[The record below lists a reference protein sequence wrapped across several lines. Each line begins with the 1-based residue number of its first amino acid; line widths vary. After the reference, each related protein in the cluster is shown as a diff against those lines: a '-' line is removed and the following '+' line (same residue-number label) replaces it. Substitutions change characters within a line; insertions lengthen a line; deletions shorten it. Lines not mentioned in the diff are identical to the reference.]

1 MLLFP
6 SPWSF
11 SWSFV
16 FVFPTCFNFWN
27 IVGCFCS
34 TDLDNKIFVQSNGA
48 IKIIAKGA
56 GDDLGLRDVKLW
68 SLDACIQMPDL
79 WSLACATVT
88 LQLQSIQDDVLIH
101 RVLTHFLKFQRC
113 VSPVQVVFSII
124 FSAAFAWSSMLLSP
138 RQVIFKA
145 RKAPPPS
152 LVLLNG
158 LTQVQCSA
166 LVNSAESNSH
176 TLLLSLM
183 KTGCFALGFPVLA
196 QAIGAL
202 AMISSSN
209 MPQSSLCGRRGVKKQ
224 LKEWAS
230 FFWHPSFN
238 EGCHLFWCFGLM
250 PKVTKN
256 IKGSFIW
263 HHGKKKLP

>member
-27 IVGCFCS
+27 IVGCFHS
-34 TDLDNKIFVQSNGA
+34 TDLDNKIFAQSNGA
-48 IKIIAKGA
+48 IKIIAKGP

-68 SLDACIQMPDL
+68 SLDARIQMPDL

-113 VSPVQVVFSII
+113 VSPVQDVFSVI
-124 FSAAFAWSSMLLSP
+124 FSAAFAWSSMLSSP

-158 LTQVQCSA
+158 LTQVWCSV

-183 KTGCFALGFPVLA
+183 KAGCFALGFPVLA

-202 AMISSSN
+202 AVISSSN
-209 MPQSSLCGRRGVKKQ
+209 MPQSSLCGRRRVKNQ

-250 PKVTKN
+250 PKVTKS